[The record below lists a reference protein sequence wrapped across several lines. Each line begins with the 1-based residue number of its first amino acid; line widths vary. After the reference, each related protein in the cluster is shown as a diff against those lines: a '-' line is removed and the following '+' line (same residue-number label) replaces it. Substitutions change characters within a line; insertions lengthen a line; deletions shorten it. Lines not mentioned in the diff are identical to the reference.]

1 MSGRKKGSKNRRKAV
16 RALARFKAKQA
27 RRRKDAREK
36 LTTRLAK
43 NHGVVAMEG
52 LNLRALTASARG
64 TDEAP
69 GKNVAQNAGLN
80 RSMLDLGLGA
90 TRRRLGQKLAADG
103 GILLLVPA
111 AHTSQRCNACGHIHP
126 DNRPDRDTF
135 RCVTCGHTAD
145 PDVNAARNIRDY
157 VLGLWGDPARVEVA
171 ASLPL
176 LLETQTKARR
186 RFGKKTK
193 TAGGHPAT
201 ACGDLCE
208 GMSAKQEATRGNL
221 WKMAA

>member
-1 MSGRKKGSKNRRKAV
+1 
-16 RALARFKAKQA
+16 
-27 RRRKDAREK
+27 
-36 LTTRLAK
+36 
-43 NHGVVAMEG
+43 
-52 LNLRALTASARG
+52 
-64 TDEAP
+64 
-69 GKNVAQNAGLN
+69 VAQKAGLT

-103 GILLLVPA
+103 GLLLLLVPA
-111 AHTSQRCNACGHIHP
+111 AHTSQRCNACGPIHP

-135 RCVTCGHTAD
+135 RCVACGHTAD

-157 VLGLWGDPARVEVA
+157 ALGLWGDPARVEIA

-176 LLETQTKARR
+176 LLETQSKARR
-186 RFGKKTK
+186 QFGKKTK

-208 GMSAKQEATRGNL
+208 GMSAKQEATRG
-221 WKMAA
+221 KEDGGVSRRKPRPFMAGRKSREAGPFAP